1 MYDPDA
7 TDWDGLKS
15 PEHWWE
21 DDHTDL
27 AVVERMVSQAIRGV
41 AGTNSDAAAWDA
53 IFRHFNEGRGRGDVG
68 YQAGQKIAIK
78 INLTACNA
86 TWGNVD
92 GLTYRKIPT
101 IMNTIDNSPQ
111 MILALLRQLVNTVG
125 AEQGDITVGDPTGM
139 IPSFYWDMLHP
150 EFPKVHY
157 LDNYGGSGRLRAE
170 FSDVPLHWSTDE
182 ARGKLQDYLPRSF
195 AEADYL
201 INFAIL
207 KGHSSGVTLCAKAHV
222 GQAIY
227 NTPTTLAAMAQITS
241 PAFGIDMDPSHIHRA
256 GEDPAAALAQVLTRV
271 KHVHIRDCPGRGPK
285 PGVPAQQAC
294 GRGDIDLFAY
304 CRAMVEG
311 GYNGPVSLEV
321 IGAKELE
328 LPEVVAIAAES
339 YGYLNA
345 CLKALGAR

>member
-1 MYDPDA
+1 MIQLGVNSVLFGRFDFATAARYIALAGYDGIEISAIKGMCEHLTLD
-7 TDWDGLKS
+7 DWRAQSGEIKRIAQENGVRLLSMEVASQD
-15 PEHWWE
+15 EQR
-21 DDHTDL
+21 L
-27 AVVERMVSQAIRGV
+27 ALAFAAAAELGIPVVNIGP
-41 AGTNSDAAAWDA
+41 GGKTDAA
-53 IFRHFNEGRGRGDVG
+53 GDL
-68 YQAGQKIAIK
+68 QRQI
-78 INLTACNA
+78 
-86 TWGNVD
+86 
-92 GLTYRKIPT
+92 
-101 IMNTIDNSPQ
+101 
-111 MILALLRQLVNTVG
+111 ALLAGLAAK
-125 AEQGDITVGDPTGM
+125 AEG
-139 IPSFYWDMLHP
+139 Y
-150 EFPKVHY
+150 
-157 LDNYGGSGRLRAE
+157 
-170 FSDVPLHWSTDE
+170 
-182 ARGKLQDYLPRSF
+182 
-195 AEADYL
+195 
-201 INFAIL
+201 
-207 KGHSSGVTLCAKAHV
+207 GVTLCAKAHV